1 MVFFNFFCFLCVQY
15 GRLSSSW
22 FCCHADIIF
31 VKIPYSH
38 TVKDNVGGGGGE
50 GEGKDL
56 KGYCHGDLAVYC
68 AKLLKYW
75 IKNFFSNLRL
85 FLENREENIKGFLAI
100 SLY

>member
-38 TVKDNVGGGGGE
+38 TVKDNVGGGGG
-50 GEGKDL
+50 GGGGKGF
-56 KGYCHGDLAVYC
+56 KGVLSWRSCCILCKTAQILD
-68 AKLLKYW
+68 KE
-75 IKNFFSNLRL
+75 L
-85 FLENREENIKGFLAI
+85 FL
-100 SLY
+100 